1 MEEILAK
8 DKAEKTK
15 LSSFVQTLIKQFSL
29 IKKKK
34 DIDEMSRINVSQT
47 VSFFA
52 LVYEK
57 IRNAVEYREE
67 HLIRRASIE
76 RIFKRRLMLNPEC
89 HDEAENIIRE
99 LLWARYFPPDSLS
112 TNDVEN
118 VQKIDLEIKP

>member
-1 MEEILAK
+1 MPDEEIKATENNTIPLSQYTKALLDTFKMAK
-8 DKAEKTK
+8 KRVRPDDISA
-15 LSSFVQTLIKQFSL
+15 LS
-29 IKKKK
+29 
-34 DIDEMSRINVSQT
+34 VSQT

-118 VQKIDLEIKP
+118 VQKIISKY